1 MMHIWICICALSPW
15 LPSVVECARP
25 AATNRCTGRASNATA
40 TAWARACG
48 SGDAG
53 VKSDVRV
60 FVGEVR
66 VPGIPCHG
74 RLRAASVAVA
84 ALALVASGCTAGTT
98 PGFPVAQPTVRVA
111 GAIMPSGP
119 LTPAPNVP
127 GTPENGRALFASKG
141 CIGCHTLNGY
151 PGATGVEG
159 PNLTNMPL
167 RPTIAGETIQNSA
180 DNLARWIQDPPSM
193 KPGTRMPNLGLS
205 SQEARDL
212 AAYLYSVPYN
222 PTR

>member
-1 MMHIWICICALSPW
+1 ML
-15 LPSVVECARP
+15 
-25 AATNRCTGRASNATA
+25 
-40 TAWARACG
+40 
-48 SGDAG
+48 
-53 VKSDVRV
+53 
-60 FVGEVR
+60 
-66 VPGIPCHG
+66 GIRGHA
-74 RLRAASVAVA
+74 RLRATGAAVA
-84 ALALVASGCTAGTT
+84 FLALVASGCTAGTV
-98 PGFPVAQPTVRVA
+98 PGFRLAEPTPRIA
-111 GAIMPSGP
+111 SAMMPSGA

-127 GTPENGRALFASKG
+127 GNPENGRALFTSKG
-141 CIGCHTLNGY
+141 CTGCHTLRDY

-180 DNLARWIQDPPSM
+180 DNLARWIQDPPSL

-222 PTR
+222 TTR